1 MPSTRRRLP
10 VPSDRSRQGQSLV
23 EFALLLPVL
32 LILAFS
38 VIEFCMLLFG
48 LSSARYA
55 AGEGSRAASEAGSN
69 AAADSIAVATIR
81 STGLGTTRVVN
92 VSEVDIYRV
101 NLVNGNLVQDSTMV
115 NRYQLDGTPIGTPP
129 WSPSTRSTS
138 ASHPEYIGVTI
149 KYTYN
154 WKDGLL
160 GSFLQPLNLTS
171 ISWGRLEP
179 ANF

>member
-1 MPSTRRRLP
+1 M
-10 VPSDRSRQGQSLV
+10 

-32 LILAFS
+32 LILVLA
-38 VIEFCMLLFG
+38 VIEFCTLVFG

-55 AGEGSRAASEAGSN
+55 AGEGTRAASEAGSN
-69 AAADSIAVATIR
+69 ASADSLAVAAIR
-81 STGLGTTRVVN
+81 ATGLGSTRVVS
-92 VSEVDIYRV
+92 VSEVDIYKV
-101 NLVNGNLVQDSTMV
+101 DLVNGNLQQDSVMI
-115 NRYQLDGTPIGTPP
+115 NRYQLDGTPIGVPP

-138 ASHPEYIGVTI
+138 ASRPEYIGVTI
-149 KYTYN
+149 RYTYN

-160 GSFLQPLNLTS
+160 GSFLQPLNLNS